1 MIIKSIYL
9 GKYFV
14 IGLVCIAFSFLFAYF
29 YPPLLPISKILL
41 FVFCLLVIIDI
52 WLLYKSGQSISAQRH
67 LSEKLSNGDEN
78 KIQITLEN
86 RYPFKVWLKIVD
98 EIPFQFQV
106 RNVLFTLQL
115 LPGMVKTLV
124 YELRPTQRGEYQFGK
139 TNIFMQSVLGL
150 LMRRYTI
157 GIDKTVAVYPS
168 FIQMNRYEL
177 MAISNRLH
185 ELGVK
190 KIRRMGHNI
199 EFEQIRQYVLGD
211 DYRTINWKAT
221 ARKGDLMVNQY
232 QDEKSQ
238 EVYSIIDKG
247 RVMKMPFNHLSLLD
261 YAINATLVISNIAI
275 KKGDKA
281 GLITFAENIDS
292 IIPAGNRGRQM
303 QDIID
308 RLYKESTRFLETD
321 YEKLFVTI
329 RRKLNRRSLILLF
342 TNFETLSALKRQLPY
357 LRRIAHQHLLVV
369 VFFENTE
376 LQQLVHTQSTTVEN
390 VYQKTI
396 AEKFVF
402 EKKLIVKELQSHG
415 IYSILTPP
423 ELLTVNTINKYLE
436 LKSRGLI

>member
-1 MIIKSIYL
+1 MIIKSLYL
-9 GKYFV
+9 GKYFI
-14 IGLVCIAFSFLFAYF
+14 IGLVCIAISFLFAYF
-29 YPPLLPISKILL
+29 YPILLPISKILL
-41 FVFCLLVIIDI
+41 FAFCLLVIIDI
-52 WLLYKSGQSISAQRH
+52 WLLYKSGQSIVAQRH

-78 KIQITLEN
+78 KIQINLEN
-86 RYPFKVWLKIVD
+86 RYPFKVSLKVVD

-115 LPGMVKTLV
+115 MPGMVKSLV

-139 TNIFMQSVLGL
+139 TNVYVQSVLGL
-150 LMRRYTI
+150 LMRRYTF

-168 FIQMNRYEL
+168 YIQMNRYEL

-247 RVMKMPFNHLSLLD
+247 RVMKMPFNHMSLLD

-281 GLITFAENIDS
+281 GMITFSNSIDS

-308 RLYKESTRFLETD
+308 RLYKESTQFLESD
-321 YEKLFVTI
+321 YEKLYVTV
-329 RRKLNRRSLILLF
+329 RRKLNRRSLILLY

-369 VFFENTE
+369 IFFENTE
-376 LQQLVHTQSTTVEN
+376 LQHIIHTPTSTVEK

-423 ELLTVNTINKYLE
+423 EMLTVNTINKYLE

>member
-1 MIIKSIYL
+1 MIIKSLYL
-9 GKYFV
+9 GKYFI
-14 IGLVCIAFSFLFAYF
+14 IGLVCIAISFLFAYF
-29 YPPLLPISKILL
+29 YPILLPISKILL
-41 FVFCLLVIIDI
+41 FAFCLLVIIDI
-52 WLLYKSGQSISAQRH
+52 WLLYKIGQSIVAQRH

-78 KIQITLEN
+78 KIQINLEN
-86 RYPFKVWLKIVD
+86 RYPFKVSLKVVD

-115 LPGMVKTLV
+115 MPGMVKSLV

-139 TNIFMQSVLGL
+139 TNVYVQSVLGL
-150 LMRRYTI
+150 LMRRYTF

-168 FIQMNRYEL
+168 YIQMNRYEL

-238 EVYSIIDKG
+238 EVYSIIDKS
-247 RVMKMPFNHLSLLD
+247 RVMKMPFNHMSLLD

-281 GLITFAENIDS
+281 GMITFSNSIDS

-308 RLYKESTRFLETD
+308 RLYKESTQFLESD
-321 YEKLFVTI
+321 YEKLYVTV
-329 RRKLNRRSLILLF
+329 RRKLNRRSLILLY

-369 VFFENTE
+369 IFFENTE
-376 LQQLVHTQSTTVEN
+376 LQHIIHTPTSTVEK

-423 ELLTVNTINKYLE
+423 EMLTVNTINKYLE